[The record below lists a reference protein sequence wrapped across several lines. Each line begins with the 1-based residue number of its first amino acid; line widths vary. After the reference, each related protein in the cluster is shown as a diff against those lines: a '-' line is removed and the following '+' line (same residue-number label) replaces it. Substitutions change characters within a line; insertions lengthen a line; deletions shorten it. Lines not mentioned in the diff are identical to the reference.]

1 MGNILHLNAK
11 TTIRVR
17 KEIQESKE
25 SILKLAKKYS
35 LNPKTIVK
43 WKKRE
48 NLEDNKS
55 GAKKVKSVLSELEQ
69 KSICEF
75 RRLTKFSLDDC
86 YIALKDK
93 IPKLSRSNLHRCLR
107 RNGLSR
113 LPKEEIKTKDKKKF
127 KDYDL
132 GFVHIDITTIT
143 LSNKKKYY
151 LFVAIDR
158 MSKYVYCEVYDKM
171 TIDNSILFLS
181 NTIQNFPFKIEKI
194 LTDNGSQ
201 FTYMLLSEH
210 LRPRDKDNINKYK
223 IHPFDKVCIDNNIEH
238 RLTKFRH
245 PWTNGQV
252 EIMNKVIKSY
262 TTKKYFYEDIE
273 EFKKHL
279 MSFILFYN
287 HQKKLKSLKFKSPF
301 DLLLEKFDIMPS
313 LFKDNPSHKLVGLN
327 N

>member
-1 MGNILHLNAK
+1 
-11 TTIRVR
+11 
-17 KEIQESKE
+17 
-25 SILKLAKKYS
+25 
-35 LNPKTIVK
+35 
-43 WKKRE
+43 
-48 NLEDNKS
+48 
-55 GAKKVKSVLSELEQ
+55 
-69 KSICEF
+69 
-75 RRLTKFSLDDC
+75 
-86 YIALKDK
+86 
-93 IPKLSRSNLHRCLR
+93 
-107 RNGLSR
+107 
-113 LPKEEIKTKDKKKF
+113 
-127 KDYDL
+127 
-132 GFVHIDITTIT
+132 
-143 LSNKKKYY
+143 
-151 LFVAIDR
+151 

-245 PWTNGQV
+245 PWRKSEALSRQV

-287 HQKKLKSLKFKSPF
+287 HQKKLKSLKYNTPNVKT
-301 DLLLEKFDIMPS
+301 I
-313 LFKDNPSHKLVGLN
+313 
-327 N
+327 